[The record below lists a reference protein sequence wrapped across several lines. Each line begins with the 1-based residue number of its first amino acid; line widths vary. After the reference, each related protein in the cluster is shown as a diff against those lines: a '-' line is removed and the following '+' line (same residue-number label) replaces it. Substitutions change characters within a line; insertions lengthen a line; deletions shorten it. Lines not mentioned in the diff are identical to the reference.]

1 MIKFFRKIRE
11 KLISEN
17 KISKYL
23 LYAIGEIL
31 LVMIGILLALQ
42 VNNWNETR
50 KLKLKEN
57 EILKEILRDV
67 EETNSEIVGD
77 MFGHL
82 TMLRSAQM
90 LKDQI
95 SQLNPD
101 TNQLSSYYR
110 SSAHDLQIYPK
121 TGGFETLKSQG
132 LEIITNDSLRK
143 NISDLYQLDYT
154 RLTNFG
160 RLTPESSIIETLL
173 PYTVKH
179 FRTSAQNTREI
190 KIIAPLLD
198 TKIMR
203 NLIELKSID
212 DLKND
217 EEFFV
222 ILEHTMQLRTYK
234 ILLHRK
240 ALMNGVGV
248 AELIEKEL
256 NINTDF
262 YDTADTE
269 LSEILIGQWES
280 TQSPGD
286 IVTFFEE
293 DNQLYSTSNFDDS
306 QLKYYILSDTRFMNT
321 KDDYLK
327 VNRSGDD
334 YTFHE
339 NGKTWK
345 KIKKK

>member
-23 LYAIGEIL
+23 LYATGEIL

-50 KLKLKEN
+50 KLELKEN
-57 EILKEILRDV
+57 EILKEILRDI
-67 EETNSEIVGD
+67 EETNSEIVAD
-77 MFGHL
+77 MRAHMVMLL
-82 TMLRSAQM
+82 TAQM

-101 TNQLSSYYR
+101 TDQLSSYYR

-121 TGGFETLKSQG
+121 TSGFETLKSQG

-154 RLTNFG
+154 RLTKFG
-160 RLTPESSIIETLL
+160 RLTPESSIIEILL

-179 FRTSAQNTREI
+179 FRTSAQNTRER
-190 KIIAPLLD
+190 KIEELD
-198 TKIMR
+198 AKIVR
-203 NLIELKSID
+203 NIIELKSID

-222 ILEHTMQLRTYK
+222 ILEHTMQLRNYK
-234 ILLHRK
+234 ISNHRS
-240 ALMNGVGV
+240 ALINGIGV
-248 AELIEKEL
+248 VEFIEKEL
-256 NINTDF
+256 NINADL
-262 YDTADTE
+262 YDKADTE
-269 LSEILIGQWES
+269 LSDILVGQWES
-280 TQSPGD
+280 TNSPGN

-293 DNQLYSTSNFDDS
+293 DDQLYSTSNFDEIK
-306 QLKYYILSDTRFMNT
+306 LKYYVLSDSRFWNTRG
-321 KDDYLK
+321 DYLK
-327 VNRSGDD
+327 VNRYGDE
-334 YTFHE
+334 YTLHE
-339 NGKTWK
+339 NSSTWK
-345 KIKKK
+345 KIKK

>member
-1 MIKFFRKIRE
+1 M
-11 KLISEN
+11 ISEN

-50 KLKLKEN
+50 KLELKEN

-77 MFGHL
+77 MLAHM

-101 TNQLSSYYR
+101 TDQLSSYYR

-121 TGGFETLKSQG
+121 TSGFETLKSQG

-154 RLTNFG
+154 RLTKFG

-179 FRTSAQNTREI
+179 FRTSAINTREI
-190 KIIAPLLD
+190 KIEELD
-198 TKIMR
+198 AKIVR

-234 ILLHRK
+234 ISLHRR
-240 ALMNGVGV
+240 ALLNGVAV
-248 AELIEKEL
+248 VELIEKEL
-256 NINTDF
+256 NINTDL
-262 YDTADTE
+262 YEKVDTE
-269 LSEILIGQWES
+269 LSDILIGQWES
-280 TQSPGD
+280 TESPGD
-286 IVTFFEE
+286 IVTIFEE
-293 DNQLYSTSNFDDS
+293 DHQLFSTSNFDER
-306 QLKYYILSDTRFMNT
+306 QLKYYLLSDSRFMNT
-321 KDDYLK
+321 RRDYLK

-334 YTFHE
+334 YTIHE

-345 KIKKK
+345 KIKK